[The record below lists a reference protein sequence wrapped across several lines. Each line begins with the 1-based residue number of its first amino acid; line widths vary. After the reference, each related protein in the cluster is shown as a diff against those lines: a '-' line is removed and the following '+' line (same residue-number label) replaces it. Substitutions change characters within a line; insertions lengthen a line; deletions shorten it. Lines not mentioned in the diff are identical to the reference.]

1 MAQPSPVNCML
12 TYDDVPTQLN
22 PHLEATFSSKA
33 AGRGLLLPK
42 QAAASQSAVATTGI
56 SSFAFQGTNAHA
68 VLSQPSALPLQ
79 PLNSTNPA
87 WQKHH
92 ISVLPP
98 MHACMHSVTTA
109 AKRTVATFEWQLHKQ
124 SSAYLYDHVVQGRGI
139 LPAAAYLE
147 MVTTAVAISTAASST
162 AGQRCVVSGAVFE
175 APLLLPEVSN
185 TSGAVVLRC
194 NLDAQSGVCKLV
206 SAAGA
211 GVTHHMQ
218 GSLSQVQGSI
228 NAVAKHKHRPGHRHR
243 SQQQALHVLS
253 SILQGFGAQASSSSI
268 PNQALGSLAVDS
280 SLSDGY
286 YIHPTLLDNS
296 LQLAGAAAQAASGV
310 SHSSRPSQ
318 VFVPASLQAL
328 TVDGHVAI
336 GMTHATAHMGPASSA
351 SEEGKVVFDH
361 TLAGGLHR
369 GPVMQMQGMQSK
381 ALPQGALTPQQS
393 HQSAELPLYAV
404 TWQATSVGREA
415 VDGLALSRKRV
426 PLGGCSAAACSGAMQ
441 LASLMQAAV
450 KAPQHSIRF
459 QLQSYSSRPVMNSV
473 TPEGSYQQAALWGMM
488 RTFQQECPSVNMTGT
503 DDHKF
508 LTNQASSAL
517 LHVQTEAEAQA
528 MVAPDGYGMSVRCGT
543 QYEAKLLPVSQTLPA
558 SSKTTAAADLQLPNL
573 AGGSVVITG
582 GGGMIGSLVSR
593 WLLQQGKPRAMK
605 LLSRTGRTSPER
617 TQAILGCPEARAGAL
632 ISIAM
637 CDISFA
643 EDSPHCFG
651 STHNCESPISAI
663 IHAGGTLADATVGNQ
678 NPTGIRAVFA
688 PKVTAAQKWQD
699 AVQQQ
704 PMQSQILFSSV
715 AALLGAPGQLNYA
728 AANAAMDTLAATWG
742 AQGQAGVSSIQ
753 WGGWAGGGMASG
765 DAGTAA
771 RLARMGM
778 PLITPSQGLAAL
790 ASVMLGHTLQP
801 QRSAALAATSFKWD
815 SFMRN
820 LPPGQSG
827 IFAEFE
833 LPAGPAGPAGS
844 AGSAQ
849 PQQAGRKL
857 TQPRKKSPERA
868 VAKPAVQTAK
878 PAAVSAA
885 TLEQVAAAVTSVL
898 GAPVAAEASLMESGL
913 DSLGSV
919 ELRNALSQQF
929 ELELPAT
936 LTFDHPSIAAMAKHI
951 AGLVSPATTTVPEPD
966 DAEEELSSMSDT
978 ASATSSTASS
988 DELEPAT
995 SVQTPQA
1002 TSAVLGQVAEA
1013 VASVLGS
1020 AVASDA
1026 PLMEVGLDSLGAV
1039 ELRNTLSQQFELD
1052 LPATFTYDYPT
1063 VQAMSACIS
1072 SLLGLASR
1080 TGEAEVQS
1088 VTGQLLREQRMV
1100 KAPRAESEYRP
1111 DVQAITGLSVRW
1123 AGTTCLISRRCLFL
1137 AIQCVLDFIT

>member
-1 MAQPSPVNCML
+1 ML
-12 TYDDVPTQLN
+12 TYNDVLMQLN
-22 PHLEATFSSKA
+22 PHVEATFSSKA

-68 VLSQPSALPLQ
+68 VLGQPSALPLQ
-79 PLNSTNPA
+79 PLNPTNPA

-98 MHACMHSVTTA
+98 MHACMHSVTTTV
-109 AKRTVATFEWQLHKQ
+109 KRSVATFEWQLHKQ
-124 SSAYLYDHVVQGRGI
+124 SSTFLCDHIVQGRGI

-147 MVTTAVAISTAASST
+147 MVTAAVSISTVASST

-175 APLLLPEVSN
+175 APLLLPELSS
-185 TSGAVVLRC
+185 TPDAVVLRC
-194 NLDAQSGVCKLV
+194 NLDTQSGVCKLV

-228 NAVAKHKHRPGHRHR
+228 NAVGKQKHRRRQRHK
-243 SQQQALHVLS
+243 SQQQAVHVFS
-253 SILQGFGAQASSSSI
+253 SVLQGFGAQPSSSSI

-310 SHSSRPSQ
+310 SHSSRPPQ

-328 TVDGHVAI
+328 TVAGHVAL
-336 GMTHATAHMGPASSA
+336 GMTHATAHTGPVSTA

-361 TLAGGLHR
+361 TLGGGLHR

-393 HQSAELPLYAV
+393 HQSGELPLYAV
-404 TWQATSVGREA
+404 TWQATSDDREPL
-415 VDGLALSRKRV
+415 DGLALSRMRV
-426 PLGGCSAAACSGAMQ
+426 ALGDCSAAACNGAMQ
-441 LASLMQAAV
+441 LASLMQAAL
-450 KAPQHSIRF
+450 KAPQNSVRL
-459 QLQSYSSRPVMNSV
+459 QLQSYSSRPVMNSL
-473 TPEGSYQQAALWGMM
+473 TPEGSCQQAALWGMM
-488 RTFQQECPSVNMTGT
+488 RTFQQECPSVSMTGI
-503 DDHKF
+503 DVHKSPS
-508 LTNQASSAL
+508 NQAVAAL
-517 LHVQTEAEAQA
+517 LHVQTEAGTHAK
-528 MVAPDGYGMSVRCGT
+528 VAPDGYGLSVRCGT
-543 QYEAKLLPVSQTLPA
+543 QYEARLLPVSHTLPA
-558 SSKTTAAADLQLPNL
+558 STGTTGAADLQVPNL
-573 AGGSVVITG
+573 AGGSVVVTG
-582 GGGMIGSLVSR
+582 GGGMIGSLVSQ

-605 LLSRTGRTSPER
+605 LLTRTGRTSPER

-643 EDSPHCFG
+643 EDSRHCFG
-651 STHNCESPISAI
+651 SIHNYESPISSI

-688 PKVTAAQKWQD
+688 PKITAAQKWQD

-728 AANAAMDTLAATWG
+728 AANAAMDSLAATWG

-753 WGGWAGGGMASG
+753 WGGWAGGGMASA

-790 ASVMLGHTLQP
+790 ASIMLGHTLQP
-801 QRSAALAATSFKWD
+801 QRSAAVAATSFKWD
-815 SFMRN
+815 AFMKN

-827 IFAEFE
+827 IFAEFA
-833 LPAGPAGPAGS
+833 LPAGSAGS

-849 PQQAGRKL
+849 PQHAGRKL
-857 TQPRKKSPERA
+857 IQPRKKTPEGA
-868 VAKPAVQTAK
+868 VAKPAVQSAK

-885 TLEQVAAAVTSVL
+885 ILDQVAAAVTSVL

-919 ELRNALSQQF
+919 ELRNALSQHF

-936 LTFDHPSIAAMAKHI
+936 LTFDHPSIAALAKHI
-951 AGLVSPATTTVPEPD
+951 AGLVTPAATIVSEPD
-966 DAEEELSSMSDT
+966 DAEDESSSMSDT

-995 SVQTPQA
+995 SVETAQA
-1002 TSAVLGQVAEA
+1002 ASAVLGQVAEA

-1020 AVASDA
+1020 TVASDA
-1026 PLMEVGLDSLGAV
+1026 SLMEVGLDSLGAV

-1080 TGEAEVQS
+1080 TGDAEVQS
-1088 VTGQLLREQRMV
+1088 VTGQPRRDQSVV

-1123 AGTTCLISRRCLFL
+1123 AGITCLSTGHEQHL
-1137 AIQCVLDFIT
+1137 ALPIPFHTPDIQCILTLM